1 MTHRRAGTESTAKTL
16 TVIMYHLCVN
26 PALRTRLRAE
36 LATVPRPA
44 SWTQLEQLPYLS
56 GVVHE
61 GNRLSFGV
69 TQRTARIAPDET
81 LRYGAHALPA
91 GTPVST
97 TTLVAHTD
105 ESIFPDP
112 WAFRPERWLGPEGAA
127 RRRYSLAFNK
137 GSRKCIG
144 VNLAHAELFQAVA
157 ALARW
162 DLELWETDDADV
174 EFKHDYQ
181 VATPKLD
188 SKGVRV
194 LVKQLAVH

>member
-1 MTHRRAGTESTAKTL
+1 MVITL
-16 TVIMYHLCVN
+16 FHLISN
-26 PALRTRLRAE
+26 PAPLAHLRAE
-36 LATVPRPA
+36 LATHPPTA
-44 SWTQLEQLPYLS
+44 AGTPLAPLPNLAA
-56 GVVHE
+56 VVQE

-69 TQRTARIAPDET
+69 TQRTARLAPDET
-81 LRYGAHALPA
+81 LHYGPYALPP

-105 ESIFPDP
+105 EAVFPDP
-112 WAFRPERWLGPEGAA
+112 FAFRPERWLGEAGQQ
-127 RRRYSLAFNK
+127 RKRFNLAFNK

-144 VNLAHAELFQAVA
+144 VNLAHAEMFLGVA

-162 DLELWETDDADV
+162 DMALWETDHEDV
-174 EFKHDYQ
+174 EFRHDYQ

-194 LVKQLAVH
+194 MVKGQAEM